1 MASNTYDGVTLSE
14 MGLAYSIPVFYS
26 TNVWVKFFIA
36 ERYRRRHYVWCSEGF
51 DISRQHIQGMP
62 KRRGTRPHVISIGNV
77 LTDHKTDHRAR
88 SSDPRTWTRPGR
100 DGHCPQSAV
109 APSLLSSLANL
120 HHGSFALSSEI
131 FSSSLRIIAVWLAV
145 SFSTEKVLL
154 GAYQICSAAKAF
166 T

>member
-62 KRRGTRPHVISIGNV
+62 KPPRNSSPCDIYRE
-77 LTDHKTDHRAR
+77 RA
-88 SSDPRTWTRPGR
+88 
-100 DGHCPQSAV
+100 
-109 APSLLSSLANL
+109 N
-120 HHGSFALSSEI
+120 GSQNGSQ
-131 FSSSLRIIAVWLAV
+131 
-145 SFSTEKVLL
+145 
-154 GAYQICSAAKAF
+154 GAF
-166 T
+166 V